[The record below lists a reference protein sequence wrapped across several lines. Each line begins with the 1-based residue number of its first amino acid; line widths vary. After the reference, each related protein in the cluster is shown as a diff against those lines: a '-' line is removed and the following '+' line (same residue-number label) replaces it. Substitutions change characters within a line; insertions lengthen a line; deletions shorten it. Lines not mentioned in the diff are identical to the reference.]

1 MIMEIKD
8 LVLEGYEDEAIVNEL
23 CGPDATQEEAELIAN
38 EIERIKAALEVA
50 EKQEKAE
57 KDTTKAEKDTTK
69 VEKDTTDETEEF

>member
-50 EKQEKAE
+50 EKQEKSEKETAE
-57 KDTTKAEKDTTK
+57 ATKVKKDTTNEN
-69 VEKDTTDETEEF
+69 EEF

>member
-8 LVLEGYEDEAIVNEL
+8 LVLEGYENEAIVNEL
-23 CGPDATQEEAELIAN
+23 CGPDATQEETELIAN

-57 KDTTKAEKDTTK
+57 KDTTK
-69 VEKDTTDETEEF
+69 VEVDETEEF

>member
-8 LVLEGYEDEAIVNEL
+8 LVLEGYEDNAIVNEL

-57 KDTTKAEKDTTK
+57 KQDKSTTKTE
-69 VEKDTTDETEEF
+69 VDETEDF

>member
-50 EKQEKAE
+50 DKQEKSE
-57 KDTTKAEKDTTK
+57 KESSEKATTK
-69 VEKDTTDETEEF
+69 VEANETEEC

>member
-57 KDTTKAEKDTTK
+57 KDTTK
-69 VEKDTTDETEEF
+69 VEVDETEES

>member
-50 EKQEKAE
+50 DKQEKSE
-57 KDTTKAEKDTTK
+57 KESSEKA
-69 VEKDTTDETEEF
+69 TTDETEEG

>member
-38 EIERIKAALEVA
+38 EIERIKAALDVA

-57 KDTTKAEKDTTK
+57 KKDTTK
-69 VEKDTTDETEEF
+69 VETDETEEF

>member
-8 LVLEGYEDEAIVNEL
+8 LVLEGYEDDAIVNEL

-38 EIERIKAALEVA
+38 EIERIKAALDVA

-57 KDTTKAEKDTTK
+57 KDTTK
-69 VEKDTTDETEEF
+69 VETDETEEF

>member
-50 EKQEKAE
+50 EKQENAEKEKSENQEKAE
-57 KDTTKAEKDTTK
+57 KDTTN
-69 VEKDTTDETEEF
+69 ETEEF

>member
-8 LVLEGYEDEAIVNEL
+8 LVLEGYEDDAIVNEL

-57 KDTTKAEKDTTK
+57 KDPTK
-69 VEKDTTDETEEF
+69 VEADETEEF

>member
-23 CGPDATQEEAELIAN
+23 CGPDATLEESELIAN

-50 EKQEKAE
+50 EKQEKQE
-57 KDTTKAEKDTTK
+57 KNTTK
-69 VEKDTTDETEEF
+69 VDESEES

>member
-50 EKQEKAE
+50 DKQEKSE
-57 KDTTKAEKDTTK
+57 KEKAETTK
-69 VEKDTTDETEEF
+69 VEADETEEF

>member
-1 MIMEIKD
+1 MEIKD

-50 EKQEKAE
+50 EKQEKSE
-57 KDTTKAEKDTTK
+57 KNTTK
-69 VEKDTTDETEEF
+69 VETDETEEF

>member
-8 LVLEGYEDEAIVNEL
+8 LVLEGYENDAIVNEL

-57 KDTTKAEKDTTK
+57 GTTK

>member
-50 EKQEKAE
+50 DKQEKSE
-57 KDTTKAEKDTTK
+57 KESSEKKSSEKA
-69 VEKDTTDETEEF
+69 TTDETEEG

>member
-50 EKQEKAE
+50 DSQEKSE
-57 KDTTKAEKDTTK
+57 KEKATTK
-69 VEKDTTDETEEF
+69 VETNETEEF

>member
-57 KDTTKAEKDTTK
+57 KDTIK

>member
-50 EKQEKAE
+50 EKQEKQEA
-57 KDTTKAEKDTTK
+57 TKAEATTK
-69 VEKDTTDETEEF
+69 VEGDTTDETEEF

>member
-8 LVLEGYEDEAIVNEL
+8 LVLEGYEDNAIINEL

-38 EIERIKAALEVA
+38 EIERIKAALDVA

-57 KDTTKAEKDTTK
+57 KETATKSTK
-69 VEKDTTDETEEF
+69 PETDETEEG

>member
-8 LVLEGYEDEAIVNEL
+8 LVLEGYEDDAIVNEL

-50 EKQEKAE
+50 DKQEKSE
-57 KDTTKAEKDTTK
+57 KSEKQMATK
-69 VEKDTTDETEEF
+69 VEADETEEG

>member
-8 LVLEGYEDEAIVNEL
+8 LVLEGYEDDAIVNEL

-50 EKQEKAE
+50 DKQEKAE
-57 KDTTKAEKDTTK
+57 TKEKS
-69 VEKDTTDETEEF
+69 EKDTTDETEEF

>member
-8 LVLEGYEDEAIVNEL
+8 LVLEGYEDDAIVNEL

-50 EKQEKAE
+50 DKQEKSE
-57 KDTTKAEKDTTK
+57 KEQEATK
-69 VEKDTTDETEEF
+69 VETNETEEC

>member
-23 CGPDATQEEAELIAN
+23 CGPDATQEEAELISN

-50 EKQEKAE
+50 DKQEKSEQE
-57 KDTTKAEKDTTK
+57 KSTTK
-69 VEKDTTDETEEF
+69 VETDETEEF

>member
-23 CGPDATQEEAELIAN
+23 CGPDATQEEAELISN
-38 EIERIKAALEVA
+38 EIERIKAALDVA

-57 KDTTKAEKDTTK
+57 KDTTK
-69 VEKDTTDETEEF
+69 VETNETEEF

>member
-8 LVLEGYEDEAIVNEL
+8 LVLEGYEDDAIVNEL

-57 KDTTKAEKDTTK
+57 TKEKSEKATTTK
-69 VEKDTTDETEEF
+69 VEADETEEF

>member
-8 LVLEGYEDEAIVNEL
+8 LVLEGYEDDAIVNEL

-50 EKQEKAE
+50 DKQEKDATKVK
-57 KDTTKAEKDTTK
+57 KDTTKPE
-69 VEKDTTDETEEF
+69 VDETEDF

>member
-8 LVLEGYEDEAIVNEL
+8 LVLEGYENDAIVNEL

-57 KDTTKAEKDTTK
+57 KDTTK
-69 VEKDTTDETEEF
+69 VEVDKTEEY

>member
-50 EKQEKAE
+50 DSQEKSEKDKAE
-57 KDTTKAEKDTTK
+57 KSTTK
-69 VEKDTTDETEEF
+69 VEATETEEC

>member
-50 EKQEKAE
+50 DKQEKSE
-57 KDTTKAEKDTTK
+57 KATK
-69 VEKDTTDETEEF
+69 VEKDTTNETEEF

>member
-50 EKQEKAE
+50 EKQEKS
-57 KDTTKAEKDTTK
+57 EKDTTK
-69 VEKDTTDETEEF
+69 VETDETEEF

>member
-50 EKQEKAE
+50 DKQEKSE
-57 KDTTKAEKDTTK
+57 KDTTTK
-69 VEKDTTDETEEF
+69 VEADETEDF

>member
-50 EKQEKAE
+50 EKQENSE
-57 KDTTKAEKDTTK
+57 KEKAEKDTTK
-69 VEKDTTDETEEF
+69 VEVDETEEF